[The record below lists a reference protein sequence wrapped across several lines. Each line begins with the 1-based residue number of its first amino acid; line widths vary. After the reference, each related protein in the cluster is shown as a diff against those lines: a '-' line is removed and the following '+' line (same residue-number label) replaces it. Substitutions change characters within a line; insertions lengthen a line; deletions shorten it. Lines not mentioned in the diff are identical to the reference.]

1 MLTGTAKARST
12 FRDDRVL
19 MFCGHGQ
26 ENKELGRLVLEKN
39 QYVAI
44 KAKCGDYSIINP
56 SEMQDFF
63 AAADPEIKIPRI
75 STAATAAQIPFY
87 SFEIERNGNYTTT
100 DTLKVYRPPRHT
112 NTDEYL
118 MIHTVPN
125 VNLSPLAHVQLAG
138 AQPQDISYRGVQRTG
153 AVFGVWM
160 SGIIPQAA
168 RPEFPPEIQEIS
180 RILMPYYRA
189 GHIPDDT
196 TLNYESIVFVPG
208 GTDKAVLNWKPF
220 AADGDTLIVHFRK
233 TLEAA
238 FENSILPFS
247 EYIRLVMEKRK
258 KDAIEELTVKDL
270 ASTLFDM
277 KWLLDY
283 TTEKIGA
290 TEPFLLINPSCRG
303 AKDRHTGALAALRAI
318 SPDQPILQKKEGTR
332 RRQRKSKRQTKR
344 YRRRR

>member
-1 MLTGTAKARST
+1 
-12 FRDDRVL
+12 
-19 MFCGHGQ
+19 MFCGHGA
-26 ENKELGRLVLEKN
+26 ENKELGRLILENN

-44 KAKCGDYSIINP
+44 KAKCGDYSFINP

-63 AAADPEIKIPRI
+63 AAAEPEIKVPRI

-87 SFEIERNGNYTTT
+87 SFEIERDGNYSTI

-112 NTDEYL
+112 NTDAYL

-125 VNLSPLAHVQLAG
+125 VNLSPLAHVQLS
-138 AQPQDISYRGVQRTG
+138 PVRIQDISHLGVEMKG
-153 AVFGVWM
+153 AIFGIWM
-160 SGIIPQAA
+160 SGIIPQTA

-180 RILMPYYRA
+180 RILVPYYQA

-196 TLNYESIVFVPG
+196 THRYESIVFVPG
-208 GTDKAVLNWKPF
+208 ETDKDVFKWKPF
-220 AADGDTLIVHFRK
+220 VTDAEPLLAVHFRK

-247 EYIRLVMEKRK
+247 EYIKLVMEKRK
-258 KDAIEELTVKDL
+258 KAAIEELTVRDL

-277 KWLLDY
+277 KWALDY
-283 TTEKIGA
+283 ISERLGGA
-290 TEPFLLINPSCRG
+290 EPFLLINPSCRST
-303 AKDRHTGALAALRAI
+303 KDRHSGALAALRAI
-318 SPDQPILQKKEGTR
+318 SPDQPIVQKKEGTR